1 MVSGWMDDGQMEG
14 DGRDRLWV
22 DGCMNVIFRLVRQA
36 ECRDLPKPCFGRIN
50 DSVLILHGDALLRG
64 E

>member
-1 MVSGWMDDGQMEG
+1 MMDKWRA

-50 DSVLILHGDALLRG
+50 DLSINTSW
-64 E
+64 

>member
-1 MVSGWMDDGQMEG
+1 MMDKWPA

-22 DGCMNVIFRLVRQA
+22 GWCMNVIFRLVRQA
-36 ECRDLPKPCFGRIN
+36 ECRDLPN
-50 DSVLILHGDALLRG
+50 HVLVELTILVLTLHGDALLRG